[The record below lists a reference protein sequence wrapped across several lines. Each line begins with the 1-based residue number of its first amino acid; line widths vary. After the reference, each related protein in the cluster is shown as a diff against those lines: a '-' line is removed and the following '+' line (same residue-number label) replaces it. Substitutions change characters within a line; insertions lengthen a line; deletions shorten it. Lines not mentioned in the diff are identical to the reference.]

1 MDYLTTS
8 AFKLRSIV
16 NTLWKNTCKSY
27 NKHKNIEG
35 ADEKRETMV
44 LKSIFQTDGQTD
56 RQTWL
61 SSVIWKQSTNILLR
75 FYVVIFITS
84 KNTSSTND
92 LVVVVF
98 LYSFSKIIQTVWY
111 VSLSFYC
118 TILYDL
124 NEQQFFHNWTIKTRG
139 ILEIYTHKKKP
150 RVLHILVEIEQ
161 RKTQT
166 FQQYLEEPADMVHDR
181 VVFIRGC
188 SFHGVCRYCVVIDRR
203 SRRHQFCIE
212 IQNHFWILCNNIY
225 QVNYNKWVLLNHV
238 KSIQRLSTTTTA
250 KTAAIEKRVATSI
263 WKQM

>member
-44 LKSIFQTDGQTD
+44 LKSIFRLMDRRTD
-56 RQTWL
+56 RLGFLLWFENNQQTFCC
-61 SSVIWKQSTNILLR
+61 V

-92 LVVVVF
+92 VFVVVF
-98 LYSFSKIIQTVWY
+98 LYSFSKIIRTVWY

-124 NEQQFFHNWTIKTRG
+124 NEQQFFHNWTIETRG
-139 ILEIYTHKKKP
+139 ILEIYTNTHTHTQKETSSTSHSSRDRAKKDTNISAIP
-150 RVLHILVEIEQ
+150 WGACRHGTRSCGVHSRVFVSWCLSV
-161 RKTQT
+161 
-166 FQQYLEEPADMVHDR
+166 
-181 VVFIRGC
+181 
-188 SFHGVCRYCVVIDRR
+188 
-203 SRRHQFCIE
+203 
-212 IQNHFWILCNNIY
+212 LCCY
-225 QVNYNKWVLLNHV
+225 W
-238 KSIQRLSTTTTA
+238 SA
-250 KTAAIEKRVATSI
+250 
-263 WKQM
+263 

>member
-1 MDYLTTS
+1 MD
-8 AFKLRSIV
+8 R
-16 NTLWKNTCKSY
+16 
-27 NKHKNIEG
+27 
-35 ADEKRETMV
+35 R
-44 LKSIFQTDGQTD
+44 TD
-56 RQTWL
+56 RLGFLLWFENNQQTFCC
-61 SSVIWKQSTNILLR
+61 V

-98 LYSFSKIIQTVWY
+98 LYSFSKIIRTVWY
-111 VSLSFYC
+111 GSLSFYC

-124 NEQQFFHNWTIKTRG
+124 NEQQFFHNWTIETRG
-139 ILEIYTHKKKP
+139 ILEIYTHSHKSKKKP

-250 KTAAIEKRVATSI
+250 KTATIETRVATWLCKEMQQS
-263 WKQM
+263 KDSG